1 MPPVLTLP
9 PETFDALRSF
19 LTTRGY
25 AIEERPHQA
34 FLARGRGAVVNLYLS
49 GKLVLGG
56 ANRAEQE
63 AILSEVRRLGGAE
76 PATRALPPIDVAGPR
91 IGTDEAGKGD
101 YFGPL
106 VIAGCAVD
114 EAAERWLKEWGV
126 RDSKDVEAKG
136 IPRMAYGVRKLLGG
150 DRYKVVAIS
159 PERYNRMYE
168 DMGNINEILAWGHA
182 RVIEDLLERNPQIP
196 RVVTD
201 QFGDKAL
208 VEGRLMEKGR
218 KVELIQVHQGER
230 DPAVAAASILARA
243 TFLSKMRNLSE
254 EVGVELPRG
263 AVGVAGVAKRL
274 VKDHGPGILRKV
286 AKVHFRTTNRVLG
299 RDGA

>member
-9 PETFDALRSF
+9 REAFEALRSL
-19 LTTRGY
+19 LTARGY
-25 AIEERPHQA
+25 EIEERPHQA

-76 PATRALPPIDVAGPR
+76 LAGRALPHIDVAGPH

-114 EAAERWLKEWGV
+114 EGAERWLKEWGV
-126 RDSKDVEAKG
+126 RDSKEVEAKG
-136 IPRMAYGVRKLLGG
+136 IPRMAYGVRKILGG
-150 DRYKVVAIS
+150 DRCKVVSIS
-159 PERYNRMYE
+159 PERYNQMYE
-168 DMGNINEILAWGHA
+168 DMGNVNEILAWGHA
-182 RVIEDLLERNPQIP
+182 RVIEDLLERNPQIT
-196 RVVTD
+196 RAVTD

-218 KVELIQVHQGER
+218 RVELIQVHQGER

-243 TFLSKMRNLSE
+243 TFLTKLKDLSE
-254 EVGVELPRG
+254 ELGVELPRG
-263 AVGVAGVAKRL
+263 AVGVVGVAQRL
-274 VKDHGPGILRKV
+274 VKVHGPGILGRV
-286 AKVHFRTTNRVLG
+286 AKVHFRTTDKVLG
-299 RDGA
+299 REGS